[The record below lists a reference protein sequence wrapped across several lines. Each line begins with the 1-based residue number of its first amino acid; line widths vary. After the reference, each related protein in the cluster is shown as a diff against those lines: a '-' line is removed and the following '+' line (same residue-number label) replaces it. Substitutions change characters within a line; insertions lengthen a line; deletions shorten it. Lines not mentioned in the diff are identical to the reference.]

1 MALADLQTA
10 INGIE
15 SLIAAE
21 SANPKPTYTLDGKTV
36 NWTEWYKMMTE
47 TLESLKRQ
55 VQAYQP
61 YIIRTRQIL

>member
-10 INGIE
+10 ISGIE
-15 SLIAAE
+15 SALAADA
-21 SANPKPTYTLDGKTV
+21 ANPQPSYTLDGKTV
-36 NWTEWYKMMTE
+36 QQNEWRTSLIQA
-47 TLESLKRQ
+47 LESLKRQ